1 MNKLLTSATLSLAL
15 IAAPAAFAQS
25 QAQDPAQQQA
35 NPTAG
40 AEQGA
45 SFEDAELR
53 QFVDAQSG
61 INDIRDEY
69 MAKIEEAS
77 SQEQAQELQ
86 IEANDKMVS
95 VIEDAGLDI
104 PTYNAIATAYNSE
117 SGVRDRID
125 SMM

>member
-15 IAAPAAFAQS
+15 IAAPAAFAQG
-25 QAQDPAQQQA
+25 QAQDPAQQQG

-45 SFEDAELR
+45 SFDDAELR

-61 INDIRDEY
+61 INEIRDEY
-69 MAKIEEAS
+69 MAKIEDAN

-86 IEANDKMVS
+86 MEANDQMVS
-95 VIEDAGLDI
+95 VIEEAGLDI

-117 SGVRDRID
+117 PQVRDRID